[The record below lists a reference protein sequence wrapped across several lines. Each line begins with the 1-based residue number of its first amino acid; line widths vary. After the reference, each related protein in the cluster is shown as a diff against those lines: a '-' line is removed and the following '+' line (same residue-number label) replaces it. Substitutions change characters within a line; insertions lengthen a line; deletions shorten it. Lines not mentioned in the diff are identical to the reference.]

1 MRKQPALEKR
11 LTLLD
16 AVLLLVGGVIGSGI
30 FLTAG
35 QVAGAL
41 KRADMF
47 ILVWVAGGLISL
59 LACLSVA
66 ELGGMF
72 PTAGSQYVFLREAY
86 GELPAFLYGWMIF
99 AVVQTGAIAAISAGF
114 AQYLGSIV
122 PWVGAHQKLTAVT
135 AIVLVTLT
143 NIFGVKK
150 GSLLVNAATWAKYGG
165 MATLIV
171 IGFTLGRGSWQH
183 FSQRLPDAPT
193 GPDLGMAFGLALVS
207 VLFGYEGWSYVTW
220 VAGEMRDAARN
231 VPIALITGISAVILI
246 YALINAVYVYALPL
260 EMIMRSEAVVRDA
273 GATLFSGRAGTALAW
288 VVTISTFGAMSSA
301 ILATARLTYAMA
313 RDGYFFRALAHVHP
327 RYHTPAAS
335 LVAQGMWA
343 CVLAVSGTFGQLLT
357 YAIFMMIAGYVA
369 SVGALFILRRKLP
382 DHPRPYRCIG
392 YPVVPAL
399 YIAIGMAWII
409 NTAYTIPRESLISL
423 GIALL
428 GVPAFL
434 YFSRQQKKQTA

>member
-1 MRKQPALEKR
+1 
-11 LTLLD
+11 
-16 AVLLLVGGVIGSGI
+16 
-30 FLTAG
+30 
-35 QVAGAL
+35 
-41 KRADMF
+41 
-47 ILVWVAGGLISL
+47 
-59 LACLSVA
+59 
-66 ELGGMF
+66 
-72 PTAGSQYVFLREAY
+72 
-86 GELPAFLYGWMIF
+86 
-99 AVVQTGAIAAISAGF
+99 
-114 AQYLGSIV
+114 
-122 PWVGAHQKLTAVT
+122 
-135 AIVLVTLT
+135 
-143 NIFGVKK
+143 
-150 GSLLVNAATWAKYGG
+150 
-165 MATLIV
+165 
-171 IGFTLGRGSWQH
+171 
-183 FSQRLPDAPT
+183 
-193 GPDLGMAFGLALVS
+193 MAFGLALVS